1 MANDDTIPRHSINL
15 SGKFGGEALIS
26 DVEAAAISA
35 WLEGRGDLPVST
47 TGKTVHQRIVQA
59 MRAVSQVAKDG
70 YNTHFKYPFRGID
83 GVTNALGPAL
93 REAGVFLT
101 EEILEIKYRDAQNA
115 KGDPT
120 REVTVRIKITF
131 WGEDGDSLV
140 TEGVGESIDQSDKGT
155 AKAVSVARRVA
166 YLGVFLLPTQEPTTD
181 HDGHYHQRGGQPQMS
196 RFERDTGRN
205 MLAIPTPEAGAAIGS
220 EMTAAAFRQA
230 LAFRG
235 CIEEHSAWEQPSNG
249 DESPTWEEL
258 FTARI
263 AAEIASVATP
273 EAGRALYGLLKAEG
287 LDMAYNGVKFSQ
299 LLKERAAEMQAAQAQ
314 LVNELTESILEASLD
329 TLQDAWA
336 AAYDARKAGRITE
349 DQLTELHKL
358 TNDRQAKLEREQNQ
372 TAAEAE
378 VKSWDM
384 GATS

>member
-1 MANDDTIPRHSINL
+1 MANDTIPRHAIKL
-15 SGKFGGEALIS
+15 SENPGDEVLITEAEGL
-26 DVEAAAISA
+26 AISA
-35 WLEGRGDLPVST
+35 WLRGKDKIPGAP
-47 TGKTVHQRIVQA
+47 TGPRTVHQRIVQA
-59 MRAVSQVAKDG
+59 MRAVRAVGKDG
-70 YNTHFKYPFRGID
+70 FNEQQRYPFRGID
-83 GVTNALGPAL
+83 GVINALGPAL
-93 REAGVFLT
+93 REAGVYIT
-101 EEILEIKYRDAQNA
+101 SDVMDIRYRDARTTQD
-115 KGDPT
+115 KPT
-120 REVTVRIKITF
+120 REVTVKVAYTF
-131 WGEDGDSLV
+131 HGEDGDSV
-140 TEGVGESIDQSDKGT
+140 TTVAVGESLDQSDKGT
-155 AKAVSVARRVA
+155 AKAMSVAMRVA
-166 YLGVFLLPTQEPTTD
+166 LLQVFALPTQEPTTD

-196 RFERDTGRN
+196 KFERDTGRN
-205 MLAIPTPEAGAAIGS
+205 MLAAPTLEARAAVGP

-230 LAFRG
+230 LAFRT

-249 DESPTWEEL
+249 EESPTWEEL
-258 FTARI
+258 FTARV
-263 AAEIASVATP
+263 AAEIAAVATP

-314 LVNELTESILEASLD
+314 LVNELTESILAASLD

-378 VKSWDM
+378 VKSWDT

>member
-1 MANDDTIPRHSINL
+1 VTNDTIPRHAIKL
-15 SGKFGGEALIS
+15 SEKPGSEVLIS
-26 DVEAAAISA
+26 EAEAQAIA
-35 WLEGRGDLPVST
+35 DWLDRKERFPSDT
-47 TGKTVHQRIVQA
+47 IKRTVHQRIVQA
-59 MRAVSQVAKDG
+59 MRAVSHVAKDG

-93 REAGVFLT
+93 REAGVFPT
-101 EEILEIKYRDAQNA
+101 EEILEIAYRDGRNA
-115 KGDPT
+115 KDDPT

-131 WGEDGDSLV
+131 WGEDGDHLV

-205 MLAIPTPEAGAAIGS
+205 MLAIPTPEVRAAIGS
-220 EMTAAAFRQA
+220 EMIDAAFRQA
-230 LAFRG
+230 LAFRI

-258 FTARI
+258 FTARV
-263 AAEIASVATP
+263 AAEIAAVATP

-314 LVNELTESILEASLD
+314 LVNELTEGILGASLE

-336 AAYDARKAGRITE
+336 AAYDARGAGRITE

-378 VKSWDM
+378 VKSWDTA
-384 GATS
+384 ATS